1 MASLALAAPFTGRPD
16 VRVAVSPCFP
26 ALLPTMVSARA
37 RGIPWALWLQDIL
50 PDGAATTGL
59 VKAGPLLSA
68 ARMLEASAYRSAS
81 RVIVISEAFR
91 RNLQDKGVPSSKI
104 ATIYN
109 PAARSVG
116 AYRERPVAPSTHR
129 LLVMGNIGFSQGL
142 DGFVSAIER
151 SNVLGAAGAEL
162 RIAGHGVAQ
171 DAVSAEIRSE
181 RVKMLGLLMGEAID
195 QELAT
200 ASLGVV
206 TQRSD
211 VAEFN
216 LPSKDDALHGL
227 IASCSRGGSSGLGVR
242 PHRARDRRRLGCRC
256 TPPR

>member
-26 ALLPTMVSARA
+26 ALLPTMVSAKA

-116 AYRERPVAPSTHR
+116 AYRERPDRTKHTPAPGDGEHR
-129 LLVMGNIGFSQGL
+129 LLAGPRRVRRRQS
-142 DGFVSAIER
+142 SAPT
-151 SNVLGAAGAEL
+151 SSLP
-162 RIAGHGVAQ
+162 
-171 DAVSAEIRSE
+171 
-181 RVKMLGLLMGEAID
+181 
-195 QELAT
+195 LAPSCGSRAM
-200 ASLGVV
+200 ASLR
-206 TQRSD
+206 TPSPRRSG
-211 VAEFN
+211 ATG
-216 LPSKDDALHGL
+216 SR
-227 IASCSRGGSSGLGVR
+227 CSGF
-242 PHRARDRRRLGCRC
+242 
-256 TPPR
+256 